1 MNWNTKFVSTV
12 CHRQSPDHVM
22 AENGSWKNFH
32 VFNFLGKFAL
42 VTWKTTPTIKQNK
55 THIKYIAQITV
66 IWRFTHIPRPWELLR
81 TPQIWT
87 LVALKA
93 SMEWTQNLVTL
104 PTTYLGAFWCDM
116 TGQGTWCTCTCGHRI
131 LTFPIYKEKII
142 QQ

>member
-81 TPQIWT
+81 TPPNLNACSFKSIDGMNSKFGDFAYNLSGSI
-87 LVALKA
+87 LVWHDW
-93 SMEWTQNLVTL
+93 SRNLM
-104 PTTYLGAFWCDM
+104 YLYMWSPYFDFSY
-116 TGQGTWCTCTCGHRI
+116 
-131 LTFPIYKEKII
+131 L
-142 QQ
+142 